1 MLGRAYIVDAESERM
16 HALKSLME
24 KYQPEGGY
32 GEFVEVK
39 LKITGIVRIDIE
51 EMTGREDLGQ
61 EKLREA
67 ALDALENKAYLPV
80 ILRRI

>member
-1 MLGRAYIVDAESERM
+1 M

-32 GEFVEVK
+32 GEFVEEK
-39 LKITGIVRIDIE
+39 LKMTGIVRIDIE
-51 EMTGREDLGQ
+51 EMTGKEDLGR

-67 ALDALENKAYLPV
+67 ALDALEREVPLPV
-80 ILRRI
+80 ILRRDHSDGDN

>member
-1 MLGRAYIVDAESERM
+1 M

-32 GEFVEVK
+32 GEFAEEK

-51 EMTGREDLGQ
+51 EMTGKEDLGQ

-67 ALDALENKAYLPV
+67 ALDALESKVHLPV